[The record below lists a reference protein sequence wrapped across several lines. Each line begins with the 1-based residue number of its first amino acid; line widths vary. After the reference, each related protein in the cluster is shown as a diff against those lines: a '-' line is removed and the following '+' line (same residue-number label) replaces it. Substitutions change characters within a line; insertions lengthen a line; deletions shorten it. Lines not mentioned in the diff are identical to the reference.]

1 VAVLAWEL
9 VAVALGGSYWLHY
22 LIGTVPGLVLA
33 AVAVAAHR
41 PARTRWVEMALTWSV
56 LVGLAATVGI
66 AVHERGVPTDVAVA
80 DYLRD
85 HAQPGDTAVVGFGNP
100 AILENAHLGSP
111 YPELWSLPVRVRD
124 PALTELTQILTGRDR
139 PTWVVVNGATLATW
153 GVDDTRAQP
162 VLDREY
168 QLVDTEGDYHVY
180 RERVPTTG

>member
-1 VAVLAWEL
+1 
-9 VAVALGGSYWLHY
+9 
-22 LIGTVPGLVLA
+22 
-33 AVAVAAHR
+33 
-41 PARTRWVEMALTWSV
+41 MALTWSV

-66 AVHERGVPTDVAVA
+66 AVHERGVPADVAVA

-111 YPELWSLPVRVRD
+111 YPQLWSLPVRVRD
-124 PALTELTQILTGRDR
+124 PALTELTQILTGHDR

-168 QLVDTEGDYHVY
+168 RLVDTEGDYHVY
-180 RERVPTTG
+180 RERVSTTG